1 MTTETSVLPLNE
13 FSTGSPVRDTRLQ
26 PTGRRGCD
34 YRFAM
39 AEIRRTAPDRPFD
52 ATGGR
57 EHGMSSRPR
66 LAAAL
71 GAGIAGFVVMG
82 LVGGWT
88 FAPLVGWDV
97 VAAVLVGSTWAIVLP
112 MDPERTAR
120 YAVREEPGRAAAD
133 MLLIGASVASL
144 LGVGF
149 VIAAGGS
156 AHGIR
161 GAFLLALA
169 VFTVVLSWSVVHTM
183 FTLRYA
189 RLYYTGADG
198 GIEFNGDPNDPPDYG
213 DFAYVAFT
221 LGMTFQVSDTNL
233 TSKAMRR
240 AALRHA
246 LLSYLFGV
254 IIIAV
259 MINLVVN
266 VAG

>member
-1 MTTETSVLPLNE
+1 MS
-13 FSTGSPVRDTRLQ
+13 Q
-26 PTGRRGCD
+26 
-34 YRFAM
+34 A
-39 AEIRRTAPDRPFD
+39 RRTAPDRPFD

-57 EHGMSSRPR
+57 EHGISSRPR
-66 LAAAL
+66 VVSAVA
-71 GAGIAGFVVMG
+71 AGIAGAVVMG
-82 LVGGWT
+82 FVGGWT

-97 VAAVLVGSTWAIVLP
+97 AAAVLVGSTWAIVLP
-112 MDPERTAR
+112 MDAERTAR

-133 MLLIGASVASL
+133 MLLVGASVASL

-189 RLYYTGADG
+189 RLYYTGPDG

-254 IIIAV
+254 VIIAV

>member
-1 MTTETSVLPLNE
+1 MDAPRDDPPTCTAPSSPTMPDADTVL
-13 FSTGSPVRDTRLQ
+13 
-26 PTGRRGCD
+26 
-34 YRFAM
+34 AM
-39 AEIRRTAPDRPFD
+39 SQARRTAPDRPFD
-52 ATGGR
+52 AAGGP

-66 LAAAL
+66 LVGAL
-71 GAGIAGFVVMG
+71 AAGIAGAIVMG

-97 VAAVLVGSTWAIVLP
+97 AASVLVGWTWAIVLP
-112 MDPERTAR
+112 MDGERTAR
-120 YAVREEPGRAAAD
+120 YAVREEPGRAATD
-133 MLLIGASVASL
+133 TLLVGASVASL
-144 LGVGF
+144 FGVGF
-149 VIAAGGS
+149 VLAAGGS

-161 GAFLLALA
+161 GGFLVVLA

-189 RLYYTGADG
+189 RLYYTGPAG
-198 GIEFNGDPNDPPDYG
+198 GIEFNGDPDDPDYG

-233 TSKAMRR
+233 TSKAIRR

-254 IIIAV
+254 VIIAV